1 MQTIKALGVSAIA
14 EYCGVKPTA
23 VHQWIYRHGP
33 NSNSKTP
40 LPDPVATVTQTLA
53 KGTDQKFT
61 FGWAVS
67 DLPRFRDWYATL
79 KGWGE
84 ATATARWA
92 EVDKA
97 IEARY
102 NSKE

>member
-1 MQTIKALGVSAIA
+1 MKTIEALGVSAIA

-33 NSNSKTP
+33 NSKSQTP
-40 LPDPVATVTQTLA
+40 LPDPVSAVRQTLSA
-53 KGTDQKFT
+53 SRDQKVT

-67 DLPRFRDWYATL
+67 DLPRFRDWYSTL

-102 NSKE
+102 SKE

>member
-1 MQTIKALGVSAIA
+1 MNTIQALGVSAIA
-14 EYCGVKPTA
+14 EYCGAKPTA

-33 NSNSKTP
+33 NSSSASP
-40 LPDPVATVTQTLA
+40 LPAPVAAVTQTLA
-53 KGTDQKFT
+53 QGPDQKVT
-61 FGWAVS
+61 YGWAVS
-67 DLPRFRDWYATL
+67 DLPRFREWYATL

-102 NSKE
+102 ARKE

>member
-1 MQTIKALGVSAIA
+1 MKTIPTLGVSAIA
-14 EYCGVKPTA
+14 EFCGAKPTA

-33 NSNSKTP
+33 NSNSSTP
-40 LPDPVATVTQTLA
+40 LPEPMSAVRQTLSA
-53 KGTDQKFT
+53 SPDQKVT
-61 FGWAVS
+61 YGWAVS
-67 DLPRFRDWYATL
+67 DLPRFREWYATL

-102 NSKE
+102 KSKE